1 MQAGKFFWMAGLGI
15 GGFALY
21 SLFRTGAAAASL
33 MVEIV
38 NVDIKKK
45 LIKLQFRNPSNKAIP
60 LQFVFFDLKV
70 MGSTL
75 GQVNRVYNPATVIAA
90 NQVTYLEFPITSTL
104 AMALMNLPSL
114 LIAVTTGAKKEVS
127 IEGYVKAD
135 DIRVNVRKAMELD
148 LSVFKR

>member
-60 LQFVFFDLKV
+60 L
-70 MGSTL
+70 
-75 GQVNRVYNPATVIAA
+75 
-90 NQVTYLEFPITSTL
+90 
-104 AMALMNLPSL
+104 
-114 LIAVTTGAKKEVS
+114 
-127 IEGYVKAD
+127 
-135 DIRVNVRKAMELD
+135 
-148 LSVFKR
+148 